1 MSRAQNRPDDP
12 DTADPDTAG
21 TAGTAGTSG
30 TGGEAVPPYEGRRK
44 SADVGDG
51 GTGPARRRGVRRG
64 EDHS

>member
-1 MSRAQNRPDDP
+1 MSRAQKRP
-12 DTADPDTAG
+12 ADPDTAG
-21 TAGTAGTSG
+21 TAGTAG

-64 EDHS
+64 EGHS

>member
-1 MSRAQNRPDDP
+1 MSRAQKRP
-12 DTADPDTAG
+12 ADPDTAG
-21 TAGTAGTSG
+21 TAG